1 MTTLLLRC
9 RVRQVVQILRAPVPR
24 ELAAEERPDEPR
36 VASVRGN
43 GAAAAR
49 DAGGVPDAPCVEPA
63 HRHSSD
69 VAQRVPRFSE
79 LLELKIALLVLSG
92 PNFTDA

>member
-1 MTTLLLRC
+1 M
-9 RVRQVVQILRAPVPR
+9 PG

-36 VASVRGN
+36 VASVRSN

-49 DAGGVPDAPCVEPA
+49 DAGGVPDAP
-63 HRHSSD
+63 
-69 VAQRVPRFSE
+69 E